1 MAVDSVSVVLT
12 LAALAIAA
20 VVVCALLVVAI
31 IALSRR
37 SKQPKPQ
44 PLDLTIDVSSLDA
57 RGPSGEF
64 PQLTYLGHPVRLAAL
79 VVAPVGRSGAIPEA
93 DQLLDAVD
101 QLIPGLV
108 DVISIDHP
116 VVKFWPGQLSTQ
128 GFAHVFFRN
137 VKLPGDRGARTPWCS
152 VAGKFKVGGQQYLA
166 GLLCSA
172 GKLNDLSE
180 LAADDNDQWARVLEV
195 RRS

>member
-1 MAVDSVSVVLT
+1 MAVDSIGVLVI
-12 LAALAIAA
+12 LAVLAIAA
-20 VVVCALLVVAI
+20 IVVCALLVAAVVV
-31 IALSRR
+31 LSRR

-44 PLDLTIDVSSLDA
+44 PLDLTIDIASLDA
-57 RGPSGEF
+57 SGPSGDL
-64 PQLTYLGHPVRLAAL
+64 PQLTYSGQPVRLAAL
-79 VVAPVGRSGAIPEA
+79 VVAPVGRSGTIPEA

-108 DVISIDHP
+108 DVISVDHP
-116 VVKFWPGQLSTQ
+116 VVRFWPGQLSTH

-152 VAGKFKVGGQQYLA
+152 VAGKFKIGGQQYLA

-172 GKLNDLSE
+172 GQITDLGE
-180 LAADDNDQWARVLEV
+180 VAVDDNDQWARVLEV